1 MDLKKMVCG
10 FYRSLRSLQ
19 NDSNKKMSPWI
30 LSALRASRMTITVG
44 AIALLAACG
53 DDSSSGPEGD
63 TPAESASTLD
73 ISKMSIREKVGQMF
87 FVRPEALD
95 TSIHWNEYAELPDF
109 KLQKVNETMLAI
121 NKDYPIGGMILYAH
135 NIVDESQ
142 LEAFIAEIRKL
153 NGSPLLAIDEEGG
166 RVARIANNENFDVPK
181 YESMAAIAESGDPN
195 EAYKAAFT
203 IGSYIKEYGFDI
215 DYAPVADVN
224 TNPENIVIGPRA
236 FSDDPETA
244 AEFVVSYLNGL
255 DSAGV
260 IGTLK
265 HFPGHGDV
273 KTDTH
278 SGYAATNKT
287 WEEMLECEMIPF
299 KAGIK
304 AGAKMIMTAHIAAPK
319 VTGDDLPATLSPVI
333 LQDKLRGELGFKGV
347 IVTDAMDMGAI
358 TTQFGNA
365 EAAIKS
371 IQAGVDVVLCSREFT
386 QVFDA
391 VVKAV
396 EDGEIKETRIDE
408 SVKRILDLKK

>member
-1 MDLKKMVCG
+1 MDLKMA
-10 FYRSLRSLQ
+10 
-19 NDSNKKMSPWI
+19 
-30 LSALRASRMTITVG
+30 ALIG
-44 AIALLAACG
+44 ALALLAACG

-63 TPAESASTLD
+63 TPANSGTSSLD
-73 ISKMSIREKVGQMF
+73 INKMSIREKVGQMF

-95 TSIHWNEYAELPDF
+95 TSIHWNEYAELPDY
-109 KLQKVNETMLAI
+109 KLQHVNETMLTI
-121 NKDYPIGGMILYAH
+121 NRDYPIGGMILYAH
-135 NIVDESQ
+135 NIVDEAQ
-142 LEAFIAEIRKL
+142 LGEFIDEIREL

-166 RVARIANNENFDVPK
+166 RVARIANNGNFDVPK
-181 YESMAAIAESGDPN
+181 YESMAAIAESGDPD

-203 IGSYIKEYGFDI
+203 IGSYVKEYGFDI

-224 TNPENIVIGPRA
+224 TNPENVVIGPRA

-244 AEFVVSYLNGL
+244 AKFVVSYLNGL

-278 SGYAATNKT
+278 SGYAETNKT
-287 WEEMLECEMIPF
+287 WEEMLECEMVPF

-333 LQDKLRGELGFKGV
+333 LQDKLRGELGFKGI

-396 EDGEIKETRIDE
+396 ENGKIKENRIDE

>member
-1 MDLKKMVCG
+1 MKKM
-10 FYRSLRSLQ
+10 
-19 NDSNKKMSPWI
+19 
-30 LSALRASRMTITVG
+30 RMTFAIG

-53 DDSSSGPEGD
+53 DDSSSAPD
-63 TPAESASTLD
+63 SSASSETSVLN
-73 ISKMSIREKVGQMF
+73 IKKMSLREKVGQMF

-95 TSIHWNEYAELPDF
+95 TTIHWTEYQDLPDY
-109 KLQKVNETMLAI
+109 KLQQVNKTMRDVS
-121 NKDYPIGGMILYAH
+121 KDYPVGGMILYAH
-135 NIVDESQ
+135 NIVDETQ
-142 LEAFIAEIRKL
+142 LGDFIAEIRKL

-166 RVARIANNENFDVPK
+166 RIARIANNENFDVPK
-181 YESMAAIAESGDPN
+181 YESTAAIAESGDPS

-203 IGSYIKEYGFDI
+203 IGSYVKEYGFDI

-224 TNPENIVIGPRA
+224 TNPENIVIGARA

-278 SGYAATNKT
+278 SGYAETNKT

-299 KAGIK
+299 KAGIE
-304 AGAKMIMTAHIAAPK
+304 AGAQMIMTAHIAAPK
-319 VTGDDLPATLSPVI
+319 VTGDDLPATLSSVI
-333 LQDKLRGELGFKGV
+333 LQDKLRGELGFKGI

-371 IQAGVDVVLCSREFT
+371 IQAGVDVVLCSKDFT

-391 VVKAV
+391 VVNAV
-396 EDGEIKETRIDE
+396 EKGDIKETRIDE
-408 SVKRILDLKK
+408 SVKRILKLKAKK

>member
-1 MDLKKMVCG
+1 MKKM
-10 FYRSLRSLQ
+10 
-19 NDSNKKMSPWI
+19 
-30 LSALRASRMTITVG
+30 RMTFAIG

-53 DDSSSGPEGD
+53 DDSSSAPD
-63 TPAESASTLD
+63 SSASSETSVLD
-73 ISKMSIREKVGQMF
+73 IKKMSLREKVGQMF

-95 TSIHWNEYAELPDF
+95 TTIHWTEYQDLPDY
-109 KLQKVNETMLAI
+109 KLQQVNKTMRDVS
-121 NKDYPIGGMILYAH
+121 KDYPVGGMILYAH
-135 NIVDESQ
+135 NIVDEAQ
-142 LEAFIAEIRKL
+142 LGEFIAEIRTL

-166 RVARIANNENFDVPK
+166 RIARIANNENFDVPK
-181 YESMAAIAESGDPN
+181 YESMTAIAESGDPS

-203 IGSYIKEYGFDI
+203 IGSYVKEYGFDI

-278 SGYAATNKT
+278 SGYAETNKT

-299 KAGIK
+299 KAGIE
-304 AGAKMIMTAHIAAPK
+304 AGAQMIMTAHIAAPK
-319 VTGDDLPATLSPVI
+319 VTGDDLPATLSSVI
-333 LQDKLRGELGFKGV
+333 LQDKLRGELGFKGI

-371 IQAGVDVVLCSREFT
+371 IQAGVDVVLCSKDFT

-391 VVKAV
+391 VVNAV
-396 EDGEIKETRIDE
+396 EKGDIKESRIDE
-408 SVKRILDLKK
+408 SVKRILELKAKK

>member
-1 MDLKKMVCG
+1 MFCKKHV
-10 FYRSLRSLQ
+10 
-19 NDSNKKMSPWI
+19 
-30 LSALRASRMTITVG
+30 
-44 AIALLAACG
+44 IANLLGCTATAFFLTACG
-53 DDSSSGPEGD
+53 DDSSSGPSPED
-63 TPAESASTLD
+63 SA
-73 ISKMSIREKVGQMF
+73 IQKMSIREKVGQMF

-95 TSIHWNEYAELPDF
+95 TTIHWNEYAELPDY
-109 KLQKVNETMLAI
+109 KLEQVNKTMLAV
-121 NKDYPIGGMILYAH
+121 NKNYPIGGMILYAH
-135 NIVDESQ
+135 NIVDETQ
-142 LEAFIAEIRKL
+142 LKKFIEEIREL

-181 YESMAAIAESGDPN
+181 YESMAAIAESDDPE

-203 IGSYIKEYGFDI
+203 IGSYVKKYGFDI

-224 TNPENIVIGPRA
+224 TNPDNIVIGPRA

-244 AEFVVSYLNGL
+244 AKFVVSYLNGL
-255 DSAGV
+255 ESAGV

-273 KTDTH
+273 GTDTH
-278 SGYAATNKT
+278 YGYASTDKT
-287 WEEMLECEMIPF
+287 WDEMLKCEMIPF

-304 AGAKMIMTAHIAAPK
+304 AGAQMIMTAHIAAPN
-319 VTGDDLPATLSPVI
+319 VSGDDLPATLSPVI
-333 LQDKLRGELGFKGV
+333 LQDKLRGELGFDGV

-358 TTQFGNA
+358 TKQFSNT

-396 EDGEIKETRIDE
+396 EKGEIKESRIDE
-408 SVKRILDLKK
+408 SVKRILKLKQKN

>member
-1 MDLKKMVCG
+1 MANGL
-10 FYRSLRSLQ
+10 YR
-19 NDSNKKMSPWI
+19 
-30 LSALRASRMTITVG
+30 ALRVSKITIAAAS
-44 AIALLAACG
+44 IALLAACG
-53 DDSSSGPEGD
+53 DDSSSGPAPSTSSE
-63 TPAESASTLD
+63 TSTLD

-95 TSIHWNEYAELPDF
+95 TSIHWNEYAELPDY
-109 KLQKVNETMLAI
+109 KLQHVNKTILAV
-121 NKDYPIGGMILYAH
+121 NKDYPVGGMILYAH
-135 NIVDESQ
+135 NIVDEAQ
-142 LEAFIAEIRKL
+142 LGEFIAEIRTL

-166 RVARIANNENFDVPK
+166 RIARIANNVNFDVPK
-181 YESMAAIAESGDPN
+181 YESMAAIAESGDPS

-203 IGSYIKEYGFDI
+203 IGSYVKEYGFDI

-278 SGYAATNKT
+278 SGYAETNKT

-299 KAGIK
+299 KAGIE
-304 AGAKMIMTAHIAAPK
+304 AGAQMIMTAHIATPK
-319 VTGDDLPATLSPVI
+319 VTGDDLPATLSSVI
-333 LQDKLRGELGFKGV
+333 LQDKLRGELGFKGI

-371 IQAGVDVVLCSREFT
+371 IQAGVDVVLCSKDFT

-391 VVKAV
+391 VVNAV
-396 EDGEIKETRIDE
+396 EKGDIKESRINE
-408 SVKRILDLKK
+408 SVKRILELKTTK

>member
-1 MDLKKMVCG
+1 MFCKKHV
-10 FYRSLRSLQ
+10 
-19 NDSNKKMSPWI
+19 
-30 LSALRASRMTITVG
+30 
-44 AIALLAACG
+44 IANLLGCTATAFFLTACG
-53 DDSSSGPEGD
+53 DDSSSGPSSED
-63 TPAESASTLD
+63 SA
-73 ISKMSIREKVGQMF
+73 IQKMTIREKVGQMF

-95 TSIHWNEYAELPDF
+95 TTIHWNEYAELPDY
-109 KLQKVNETMLAI
+109 KLEQVNKTMLAV

-135 NIVDESQ
+135 NIVDETQ
-142 LEAFIAEIRKL
+142 LKKFIEEIREL

-181 YESMAAIAESGDPN
+181 YESMAAIAESDDPE

-203 IGSYIKEYGFDI
+203 IGSYVKKYGFDI

-224 TNPENIVIGPRA
+224 TNPDNIVIGPRA

-244 AEFVVSYLNGL
+244 AKFVVSYLNGL
-255 DSAGV
+255 ESAGV

-273 KTDTH
+273 STDTH
-278 SGYAATNKT
+278 YGYASTDKT
-287 WEEMLECEMIPF
+287 WDEMLKCEMIPF

-304 AGAKMIMTAHIAAPK
+304 AGAQMIMTAHIAAPN
-319 VTGDDLPATLSPVI
+319 VSGDDLPATLSSVI
-333 LQDKLRGELGFKGV
+333 LQDKLRGELGFDGV

-358 TTQFGNA
+358 TKQFSNA

-396 EDGEIKETRIDE
+396 EKGEIKESRIDE
-408 SVKRILDLKK
+408 SVKRILKLKQKN

>member
-1 MDLKKMVCG
+1 MKKM
-10 FYRSLRSLQ
+10 
-19 NDSNKKMSPWI
+19 
-30 LSALRASRMTITVG
+30 RMTFAIG

-53 DDSSSGPEGD
+53 DDSSSAPD
-63 TPAESASTLD
+63 SSASSETSVLN
-73 ISKMSIREKVGQMF
+73 IKKMSLREKVGQMF

-95 TSIHWNEYAELPDF
+95 TTIHWTEYQDLPDY
-109 KLQKVNETMLAI
+109 KLQQVNKTMRDVS
-121 NKDYPIGGMILYAH
+121 KDYPVGGMILYAH
-135 NIVDESQ
+135 NIVDEAQ
-142 LEAFIAEIRKL
+142 LGEFIAEIRTL

-166 RVARIANNENFDVPK
+166 RIARIANNENFDVPK
-181 YESMAAIAESGDPN
+181 YESMAAIAESGDPS

-203 IGSYIKEYGFDI
+203 IGSYVKEYGFDI

-224 TNPENIVIGPRA
+224 TNPENIVIGARA

-278 SGYAATNKT
+278 SGYAETNKT

-299 KAGIK
+299 KAGIE
-304 AGAKMIMTAHIAAPK
+304 AGAQMIMTAHIAAPK

-333 LQDKLRGELGFKGV
+333 LQDKLRGELGFKGI

-371 IQAGVDVVLCSREFT
+371 IQAGVDVVLCSKDFT

-391 VVKAV
+391 VVNAV
-396 EDGEIKETRIDE
+396 EKGDIKETRIDE
-408 SVKRILDLKK
+408 SVKRILELKAKK

>member
-1 MDLKKMVCG
+1 MKKM
-10 FYRSLRSLQ
+10 
-19 NDSNKKMSPWI
+19 
-30 LSALRASRMTITVG
+30 RMTFAIG

-53 DDSSSGPEGD
+53 DDSSSAPD
-63 TPAESASTLD
+63 SSASSETSVLN
-73 ISKMSIREKVGQMF
+73 IKKMSLREKVGQMF

-95 TSIHWNEYAELPDF
+95 TTIHWTEYQDLPDY
-109 KLQKVNETMLAI
+109 KLQQVNKTMRDVS
-121 NKDYPIGGMILYAH
+121 KDYPVGGMILYAH
-135 NIVDESQ
+135 NIVDEAQ
-142 LEAFIAEIRKL
+142 LGEFIADIRTL

-166 RVARIANNENFDVPK
+166 RIARIANNENFDVPK
-181 YESMAAIAESGDPN
+181 YESMAAIAESGDPS

-203 IGSYIKEYGFDI
+203 IGSYVKEYGFDI

-278 SGYAATNKT
+278 SGYAETNKT

-299 KAGIK
+299 KAGIE
-304 AGAKMIMTAHIAAPK
+304 AGAQMIMTAHIAAPK
-319 VTGDDLPATLSPVI
+319 VTGDDLPATLSSVI
-333 LQDKLRGELGFKGV
+333 LQDKLRGELGFKGI

-371 IQAGVDVVLCSREFT
+371 IQAGVDVVLCSKDFT

-391 VVKAV
+391 VVNAV
-396 EDGEIKETRIDE
+396 EKGDIKETRIDE
-408 SVKRILDLKK
+408 SVKRILELKAKK

>member
-1 MDLKKMVCG
+1 M
-10 FYRSLRSLQ
+10 
-19 NDSNKKMSPWI
+19 
-30 LSALRASRMTITVG
+30 RMTFAIG

-53 DDSSSGPEGD
+53 DDSSSAPD
-63 TPAESASTLD
+63 SSASSETSVLD
-73 ISKMSIREKVGQMF
+73 IKKMSLREKVGQMF

-95 TSIHWNEYAELPDF
+95 TTIHWTEYQDLPDY
-109 KLQKVNETMLAI
+109 KLQQVNKTMRDVS
-121 NKDYPIGGMILYAH
+121 KDYPIGGMILYAH
-135 NIVDESQ
+135 NIVDETQ
-142 LEAFIAEIRKL
+142 LGDFIAEIRKL

-166 RVARIANNENFDVPK
+166 RIARIANNENFDVSK
-181 YESMAAIAESGDPN
+181 YESMAAIAESGDPS

-203 IGSYIKEYGFDI
+203 IGSYVKKYGFDI

-224 TNPENIVIGPRA
+224 TNPENIVIGARA

-278 SGYAATNKT
+278 SGYAETNKT

-304 AGAKMIMTAHIAAPK
+304 AGAQMIMTAHIAAPK
-319 VTGDDLPATLSPVI
+319 VTGDDLPATLSPII
-333 LQDKLRGELGFKGV
+333 LQDKLRGELGFNGV

-391 VVKAV
+391 VGKAV
-396 EDGEIKETRIDE
+396 EKGEIKETRIDE

>member
-1 MDLKKMVCG
+1 MKNSKQANG
-10 FYRSLRSLQ
+10 
-19 NDSNKKMSPWI
+19 KMSPWI
-30 LSALRASRMTITVG
+30 LPALQASKITIAAGT
-44 AIALLAACG
+44 IALFLTACG
-53 DDSSSGPEGD
+53 NDSSS
-63 TPAESASTLD
+63 SASEDSNKEEVSLN
-73 ISKMSIREKVGQMF
+73 ISKMTLREKVGQMF

-95 TSIHWNEYAELPDF
+95 TSIHWNEYQDLPDY
-109 KLQKVNETMLAI
+109 KLQQVNKTMRDVS
-121 NKDYPIGGMILYAH
+121 KDYPIGGMILYAH
-135 NIVDESQ
+135 NIVDETQ
-142 LEAFIAEIRKL
+142 LGDFIAEIRKL

-166 RVARIANNENFDVPK
+166 RIARIANNENFDVPK

-203 IGSYIKEYGFDI
+203 IGSYVKEYGFDI

-224 TNPENIVIGPRA
+224 TNPENIVIGARA

-244 AEFVVSYLNGL
+244 ADFVVSYLNGL
-255 DSAGV
+255 DSAGI

-278 SGYAATNKT
+278 SGYAETNKT
-287 WEEMLECEMIPF
+287 WKEMLKCEMIPF

-304 AGAKMIMTAHIAAPK
+304 AGAQMIMTAHIAAPK

-396 EDGEIKETRIDE
+396 EKGDIKESRIDE
-408 SVKRILDLKK
+408 SVKRILALKKK

>member
-1 MDLKKMVCG
+1 MNVKKRAFVN
-10 FYRSLRSLQ
+10 RNVIASLVRGVAISSL
-19 NDSNKKMSPWI
+19 
-30 LSALRASRMTITVG
+30 L
-44 AIALLAACG
+44 LLAACG
-53 DDSSSGPEGD
+53 DDSSSASSDGSS
-63 TPAESASTLD
+63 AEKSIEEMTL
-73 ISKMSIREKVGQMF
+73 REKVGQMF

-95 TSIHWNEYAELPDF
+95 TSIHWEAYTDLPDF
-109 KLQKVNETMLAI
+109 KLQQVNKTMTAV

-142 LEAFIAEIRKL
+142 LALFIQEIRQL

-181 YESMAAIAESGDPN
+181 YESMEAIAKSGDPN

-203 IGSYIKEYGFDI
+203 IGSYVREYGFDI
-215 DYAPVADVN
+215 DFAPVADVN

-236 FSDDPETA
+236 FSDNPETA
-244 AEFVVSYLNGL
+244 ADFVVSYLNGL

-273 KTDTH
+273 QTDTH
-278 SGYAATNKT
+278 YGYAETDKT
-287 WEEMLECEMIPF
+287 WEEMLKCEMVPF

-304 AGAKMIMTAHIAAPK
+304 AGAQMIMTAHIAAPK
-319 VTGDDLPATLSPVI
+319 VTGEDVPATLSTVI

-358 TTQFGNA
+358 TKQFSNA

-396 EDGEIKETRIDE
+396 EKGEIKESRIDE
-408 SVKRILDLKK
+408 SVKRILKLKQKN

>member
-1 MDLKKMVCG
+1 MG
-10 FYRSLRSLQ
+10 FRK
-19 NDSNKKMSPWI
+19 NVI
-30 LSALRASRMTITVG
+30 ASRHSGHKVSGIHTFHTSICI
-44 AIALLAACG
+44 AALALLAACG

-63 TPAESASTLD
+63 TPANSGTSSLD

-95 TSIHWNEYAELPDF
+95 TSIHWNEYAELPNY
-109 KLQKVNETMLAI
+109 KLQHVNETMLAI
-121 NKDYPIGGMILYAH
+121 NRDYPIGGMILYAH
-135 NIVDESQ
+135 NIVDEAQ
-142 LEAFIAEIRKL
+142 LGEFTAEIRDL

-166 RVARIANNENFDVPK
+166 RVARIANNGNFDVPK

-203 IGSYIKEYGFDI
+203 IGSYVKEYGFDI

-255 DSAGV
+255 DSAGI

-287 WEEMLECEMIPF
+287 WEEMLECEMVPF

-304 AGAKMIMTAHIAAPK
+304 AGAKMVMTAHIAAPK

-333 LQDKLRGELGFKGV
+333 LQDKLRGELGFEGV

>member
-1 MDLKKMVCG
+1 MEKM
-10 FYRSLRSLQ
+10 
-19 NDSNKKMSPWI
+19 
-30 LSALRASRMTITVG
+30 RMTFAIG

-53 DDSSSGPEGD
+53 DDSSSAPD
-63 TPAESASTLD
+63 SSASSETSVLD
-73 ISKMSIREKVGQMF
+73 IKKMSLREKVGQMF
-87 FVRPEALD
+87 FVRAEALD
-95 TSIHWNEYAELPDF
+95 TTIHWTEYQDLPDY
-109 KLQKVNETMLAI
+109 KLQQVNKTMRDVS
-121 NKDYPIGGMILYAH
+121 KDYPIGGMILYAH
-135 NIVDESQ
+135 NIEDEDQ
-142 LEAFIAEIRKL
+142 LADFIADIRKL

-166 RVARIANNENFDVPK
+166 RVARIANNENFNLNK

-195 EAYKAAFT
+195 EAYKAAFY
-203 IGSYIKEYGFDI
+203 IGSYVKKYGFDI

-224 TNPENIVIGPRA
+224 TNPENIVIGARA

-260 IGTLK
+260 VGTLK

-278 SGYAATNKT
+278 LGYAETNKT
-287 WEEMLECEMIPF
+287 WEEMLKCEMIPF
-299 KAGIK
+299 KAGIE
-304 AGAKMIMTAHIAAPK
+304 AGAQMIMTAHIAAPK
-319 VTGDDLPATLSPVI
+319 ITGDDLPATLSSVI
-333 LQDKLRGELGFKGV
+333 LQDKLRGELGFKGI

-358 TTQFGNA
+358 TTKFGNA
-365 EAAIKS
+365 EAVIKS

-396 EDGEIKETRIDE
+396 EKGDIKETRIDE
-408 SVKRILDLKK
+408 SVKRILELKAKK

>member
-1 MDLKKMVCG
+1 MYMG
-10 FYRSLRSLQ
+10 FRK
-19 NDSNKKMSPWI
+19 NVI
-30 LSALRASRMTITVG
+30 ASRHSGHKVSGIHTFHTSICI
-44 AIALLAACG
+44 AALALLAACG

-63 TPAESASTLD
+63 TPVNSGTSSLD
-73 ISKMSIREKVGQMF
+73 ISKMSVREKVGQMF

-95 TSIHWNEYAELPDF
+95 TSIHWNEYAELPDY
-109 KLQKVNETMLAI
+109 KLQHVNKTMLAI

-135 NIVDESQ
+135 NIVDEAQ
-142 LEAFIAEIRKL
+142 LGEFIAEIREL

-166 RVARIANNENFDVPK
+166 RVARIANNGNFDVPK

-203 IGSYIKEYGFDI
+203 IGSYVKEYGFDI

-224 TNPENIVIGPRA
+224 TNPENIVIGARA

-244 AEFVVSYLNGL
+244 AKFVVSYLNGL

>member
-1 MDLKKMVCG
+1 MGKK
-10 FYRSLRSLQ
+10 
-19 NDSNKKMSPWI
+19 NHMSISSWKGA
-30 LSALRASRMTITVG
+30 ALIGT
-44 AIALLAACG
+44 IALLAACG
-53 DDSSSGPEGD
+53 DDSSSSAADP
-63 TPAESASTLD
+63 SASSGTSSLD
-73 ISKMSIREKVGQMF
+73 IDKMSIREKVGQMF

-95 TSIHWNEYAELPDF
+95 TSIHWNEYAELPDY
-109 KLQKVNETMLAI
+109 KLQKVNETMLSV
-121 NKDYPIGGMILYAH
+121 NKEYPIGGVILYAH
-135 NIVDESQ
+135 NIVDETQ
-142 LEAFIAEIRKL
+142 LGEFIAEIREL
-153 NGSPLLAIDEEGG
+153 NGAPFLAIDEEGG
-166 RVARIANNENFDVPK
+166 RVARIANNENFNVRK

-195 EAYKAAFT
+195 DAFEAAFY
-203 IGSYIKEYGFDI
+203 IGSYVKEYGFDI

-244 AEFVVSYLNGL
+244 AEFVVSYLKGL

-278 SGYAATNKT
+278 SGYAETNKT
-287 WEEMLECEMIPF
+287 WEEMLECEMVPF

-304 AGAKMIMTAHIAAPK
+304 AGAKMVMTAHIAAPK

>member
-1 MDLKKMVCG
+1 MD
-10 FYRSLRSLQ
+10 F
-19 NDSNKKMSPWI
+19 KKMS
-30 LSALRASRMTITVG
+30 
-44 AIALLAACG
+44 AIAAMLLLAACG
-53 DDSSSGPEGD
+53 DNSSSSAPDDSGKEG
-63 TPAESASTLD
+63 ASID
-73 ISKMSIREKVGQMF
+73 VSKMTLREKVGQMF

-95 TSIHWNEYAELPDF
+95 TSIHWNEYAELPDY

-153 NGSPLLAIDEEGG
+153 NGSPFLAIDEEGG

-195 EAYKAAFT
+195 DAYNAAFT
-203 IGSYIKEYGFDI
+203 IGSYVKEYGFDI
-215 DYAPVADVN
+215 DFAPVADVN
-224 TNPENIVIGPRA
+224 TNPDNIIIGPRA

-255 DSAGV
+255 ESANV
-260 IGTLK
+260 IGSLK

-278 SGYAATNKT
+278 SGYAETNKT
-287 WEEMLECEMIPF
+287 WKEMLKCEMIPF
-299 KAGIK
+299 KAGIE
-304 AGAKMIMTAHIAAPK
+304 AGAQMIMTAHIAAPK
-319 VTGDDLPATLSPVI
+319 VTGNDLPSTLSSVI
-333 LQDKLRGELGFKGV
+333 LQEKLRGELGFKGV

-358 TTQFGNA
+358 TKHFSNS
-365 EAAIKS
+365 EAAIKA
-371 IQAGVDVVLCSREFT
+371 IKAGVDIILCPRDFDKT
-386 QVFDA
+386 FDA

-396 EDGEIKETRIDE
+396 EKGQIKESRIDE
-408 SVKRILDLKK
+408 SVARILALKTQKK

>member
-1 MDLKKMVCG
+1 MKKM
-10 FYRSLRSLQ
+10 
-19 NDSNKKMSPWI
+19 
-30 LSALRASRMTITVG
+30 RMTFAIG

-53 DDSSSGPEGD
+53 DDSSSAPD
-63 TPAESASTLD
+63 SSASSETSVLN
-73 ISKMSIREKVGQMF
+73 IKKMSLREKVGQMF

-95 TSIHWNEYAELPDF
+95 TTIHWTEYQDLPDY
-109 KLQKVNETMLAI
+109 KLQQVNKTMRDVS
-121 NKDYPIGGMILYAH
+121 KDYPVGGMILYAH
-135 NIVDESQ
+135 NIVDEAQ
-142 LEAFIAEIRKL
+142 LGEFIAEIRTL

-166 RVARIANNENFDVPK
+166 RIARIANNENFDVPK
-181 YESMAAIAESGDPN
+181 YESMAAIAESGDPS

-203 IGSYIKEYGFDI
+203 IGSYVKKYGFDI

-224 TNPENIVIGPRA
+224 TNLENIVIGARA

-278 SGYAATNKT
+278 SGYAETNKT

-299 KAGIK
+299 KAGIE
-304 AGAKMIMTAHIAAPK
+304 AGAQMIMTAHIAAPK

-333 LQDKLRGELGFKGV
+333 LQDKLRGELGFKGI

-371 IQAGVDVVLCSREFT
+371 IQAGVDVVLCSKDFT

-391 VVKAV
+391 VVNAV
-396 EDGEIKETRIDE
+396 EKGDIKETRIDE
-408 SVKRILDLKK
+408 SVKRILELKAKK

>member
-1 MDLKKMVCG
+1 MKKM
-10 FYRSLRSLQ
+10 
-19 NDSNKKMSPWI
+19 
-30 LSALRASRMTITVG
+30 RMTFAIG

-53 DDSSSGPEGD
+53 DDSSSAPD
-63 TPAESASTLD
+63 SSASSETSVLN
-73 ISKMSIREKVGQMF
+73 IKKMSLREKVGQMF

-95 TSIHWNEYAELPDF
+95 TTIHWTEYQDLPDY
-109 KLQKVNETMLAI
+109 KLQQVNKTMRDVS
-121 NKDYPIGGMILYAH
+121 KDYPVGGMILYAH
-135 NIVDESQ
+135 NIVDEAQ
-142 LEAFIAEIRKL
+142 LGEFIAEIRTL

-166 RVARIANNENFDVPK
+166 RIARIANNENFDVPK
-181 YESMAAIAESGDPN
+181 YESMAAIAESGDPS

-203 IGSYIKEYGFDI
+203 IGSYVKEYGFDI

-224 TNPENIVIGPRA
+224 TNPENIVIGARA

-278 SGYAATNKT
+278 SGYAETNKT

-299 KAGIK
+299 KAGIE
-304 AGAKMIMTAHIAAPK
+304 AGAQMIMTAHIAAPK
-319 VTGDDLPATLSPVI
+319 VTGDDLPATLSSVI
-333 LQDKLRGELGFKGV
+333 LQDKLRGELGFKGI

-371 IQAGVDVVLCSREFT
+371 IQAGVDVVLCSKDFT

-391 VVKAV
+391 VVNAV
-396 EDGEIKETRIDE
+396 EKGDIKETRIDE
-408 SVKRILDLKK
+408 SVKRILELKAKK

>member
-1 MDLKKMVCG
+1 MKKM
-10 FYRSLRSLQ
+10 
-19 NDSNKKMSPWI
+19 
-30 LSALRASRMTITVG
+30 RMTFAIG

-53 DDSSSGPEGD
+53 DDSSSAPD
-63 TPAESASTLD
+63 SSASSETSVLD
-73 ISKMSIREKVGQMF
+73 IKKMSLREKVGQMF

-95 TSIHWNEYAELPDF
+95 TSIHWNEYQDLPDY
-109 KLQKVNETMLAI
+109 KLQHVNEIMLAV
-121 NKDYPIGGMILYAH
+121 NKEYPIGGMILYAH
-135 NIVDESQ
+135 NIVDETQ
-142 LEAFIAEIRKL
+142 LGDFIAEIRKL

-166 RVARIANNENFDVPK
+166 RIARIANNENFDVPK
-181 YESMAAIAESGDPN
+181 YESMAAIAESGDPS

-203 IGSYIKEYGFDI
+203 IGSYVKEYGFDI

-278 SGYAATNKT
+278 SGYAETNKT
-287 WEEMLECEMIPF
+287 WEEMLKCEMIPF
-299 KAGIK
+299 KAGIE
-304 AGAKMIMTAHIAAPK
+304 AGAQMIMTAHIAAPK
-319 VTGDDLPATLSPVI
+319 VTGDDLPATLSSVI
-333 LQDKLRGELGFKGV
+333 LQDKLRGELGFKGI

-371 IQAGVDVVLCSREFT
+371 IQAGVDVVLCSKDFT

-396 EDGEIKETRIDE
+396 EKGDIKETRIDE
-408 SVKRILDLKK
+408 SVKRILELKAKK